1 MVEVDVELTREFNT
15 YVTSILDDIFQR
27 DANMLSISIESSLI
41 NMIDNTML
49 NSILN
54 NSFDNDEKSLVRDEN
69 VKLNRCE
76 VYDGGD
82 KVECCICQDDENMI
96 VKGCK
101 VYKCKECKNCFHK
114 DCMDN
119 WIKMKAECP
128 MCRCDVSK
136 DVIHVNAFEEWLSK
150 NIDI

>member
-1 MVEVDVELTREFNT
+1 MVEVDVELTREFNS
-15 YVTSILDDIFQR
+15 YVTSILDDIFQS

-41 NMIDNTML
+41 NIIDNSML

-54 NSFDNDEKSLVRDEN
+54 NSFDNDEKSLEKDEN
-69 VKLNRCE
+69 VKLNKCE
-76 VYDGGD
+76 VYDGD
-82 KVECCICQDDENMI
+82 DEVECCICQDDENMI
-96 VKGCK
+96 AKGCK
-101 VYKCKECKNCFHK
+101 VYKCIECKNFFHSN
-114 DCMDN
+114 CMDN

-136 DVIHVNAFEEWLSK
+136 DVIHVDAFEEWLSG